1 MSLTVMTVEVSAI
14 HLLIQEVF
22 IEHLLHARSSARC
35 CMPFKELTV
44 SMRHSS
50 ALDKRVL
57 CSGSLQ
63 VLYTPQSR
71 VHEMHIPRVYTAPS
85 TLSSRPFSGFL
96 AKHSVEPY

>member
-1 MSLTVMTVEVSAI
+1 MALTHKVMITRMLGLHGESLPREPCDESVMIVEVSAI

-35 CMPFKELTV
+35 WTSFKDLTV

-50 ALDKRVL
+50 ALDKGVL

-63 VLYTPQSR
+63 VLPLHR
-71 VHEMHIPRVYTAPS
+71 
-85 TLSSRPFSGFL
+85 
-96 AKHSVEPY
+96 AKSP

>member
-14 HLLIQEVF
+14 HLLIQEAF

-35 CMPFKELTV
+35 RTPFKELTV

-50 ALDKRVL
+50 APDKRVL

-63 VLYTPQSR
+63 VLHTPQSKQSMR
-71 VHEMHIPRVYTAPS
+71 CIYPESPRPPLPS
-85 TLSSRPFSGFL
+85 LL
-96 AKHSVEPY
+96 DHSLGS